1 MLCEQVE
8 TFAVEKEKILA
19 YLNIDFK
26 KSIDK
31 FAMKLFTWFYV
42 GFSIF
47 VFGGGTAL
55 HLINF
60 SWFDILVF
68 SLCVISIVIL
78 FIAIKCCKKHTDEWF
93 HHLFAVICSALVLLY
108 GWIVFSKGELAE
120 FGYPRFGWMHIAVAI
135 STLALAGYIL
145 LKFYWVYK
153 ILMNNPIEEAQL
165 MLLSNNKN
173 GVYIPAV
180 LLGFPVILVRLIKG
194 PFAEM
199 GLGIGFGLWSLMC
212 VWLMLAIFM
221 LPKIAVILKYKVYL
235 WQENCN

>member
-1 MLCEQVE
+1 
-8 TFAVEKEKILA
+8 
-19 YLNIDFK
+19 
-26 KSIDK
+26 
-31 FAMKLFTWFYV
+31 
-42 GFSIF
+42 
-47 VFGGGTAL
+47 
-55 HLINF
+55 
-60 SWFDILVF
+60 
-68 SLCVISIVIL
+68 
-78 FIAIKCCKKHTDEWF
+78 
-93 HHLFAVICSALVLLY
+93 
-108 GWIVFSKGELAE
+108 
-120 FGYPRFGWMHIAVAI
+120 
-135 STLALAGYIL
+135 
-145 LKFYWVYK
+145 
-153 ILMNNPIEEAQL
+153 MNNPIEEAQL